1 MARFILDVDTTD
13 IKRVLEVID
22 RDLFLSDNTSTI
34 TCVDKTN
41 DAQFYFDDPTT
52 GCSYSMNAL
61 TKKQVQNY
69 KDILKNQSI

>member
-13 IKRVLEVID
+13 IKRVLEVLD

-34 TCVDKTN
+34 TCIDNTS

-52 GCSYSMNAL
+52 GCSYAMNEL
-61 TKKQVQNY
+61 TDKQIKNY